1 MIVFPREMPAGG
13 IISQSFEPR
22 RIDYGSPS
30 VGGRFTSVTAG
41 PPLWAMTMTLRD
53 GDEDEVAEWRAFLA
67 SLRGSQRTFLAG
79 DLTRPYPKAY
89 IDGFAGLSRAGGGAF
104 DGAAASWATN
114 PLRDAHTFNGLPA
127 AFALSYGDYG
137 MWRWETGGVK
147 RRALA
152 RVIEPV
158 VGNAGG
164 SVTVAMEPPL
174 PTLVPASAVADFA
187 KPQCVMRMLT
197 DESRIGELDALHS
210 AAGTLAAVQDL
221 RP

>member
-1 MIVFPREMPAGG
+1 MITYPRDMPSGG

-22 RIDYGSPS
+22 RVDYASPS

-53 GDEDEVAEWRAFLA
+53 GDESEVAEWRAFIA
-67 SLRGSQRTFLAG
+67 SLRGAQRTFLAG
-79 DLTRPYPKAY
+79 DLTRPFPKAY
-89 IDGFAGLSRAGGGAF
+89 IDGFAGLSRAAGGAF
-104 DGAAASWATN
+104 NGAASSWSVN
-114 PLRDAHTFNGLPA
+114 SDRDLPTFNGLPA
-127 AFALSYGDYG
+127 AFDLSYGDYA

-152 RVIEPV
+152 RVIEPAIATSGGV
-158 VGNAGG
+158 VA
-164 SVTVAMEPPL
+164 VAMEPPL
-174 PTLVPASAVADFA
+174 PTLVPAGAVADFA

-197 DESRIGELDALHS
+197 DESQIGELDALHS